1 MNTTNGTFTSN
12 SSDTVYDFIVVG
24 GGSAGCVLA
33 RRLAEN
39 PEASVLLLEAG
50 PDDAGLD
57 AISTASGWAGLLGG
71 SYDWGY
77 SYDPAPA
84 AANRSIP
91 IPRGKVLGGS
101 GSINAMLW
109 YRGHRDDYNRW
120 AAGGATGWDYESLLP
135 YFKKS
140 EDWQYGET
148 EYRGAG
154 GPLRIETS
162 PDPHPVAAALLTGAA
177 ELGLS
182 VLEDANAA
190 SNEGAALANFNAA
203 TGPDGI
209 LRRVSPSAAYLRP
222 AAGWPNLCIRT
233 NTSARRL
240 VIERGRAAGVI
251 ISPTAAS
258 GSRGNSSDTATIRA
272 RAGVVLT
279 LGAIDTPR
287 LLMLSGIGDTPQLRA
302 AGIEPLLHLPGV
314 GANFQD
320 HPLLMGVNFRLRAPL
335 DPIRDNGGG
344 AMLNWRSQSA
354 DHRPDLHAFV
364 VQGRHTNP
372 ALAKQYGVDGDV
384 CAVSPGLMRSQSIG
398 SIRLLDA
405 AGKLSIDPNYLAEQA
420 DLDALVESLD
430 WMLDLAATSGYAGLL
445 ERPLSPP
452 RRLDRAEAV
461 AFVRASVD
469 TFFHCSGT
477 AKMGADEASVVTPEL
492 AVRGLEGL
500 WVADAS
506 VIPEIPTCNLQAPV
520 VAIAERAAE
529 LIATASGIRPASAA
543 SIATATPATP
553 TATR

>member
-1 MNTTNGTFTSN
+1 MNTTDSAPAGSGNVQG
-12 SSDTVYDFIVVG
+12 SSGSGYDFIVVG
-24 GGSAGCVLA
+24 GGSAGSVLA

-39 PEASVLLLEAG
+39 PDTSVLLLEAG
-50 PDDAGLD
+50 PDDAGID
-57 AISTASGWAGLLGG
+57 AISAASGWAGLLGG
-71 SYDWGY
+71 PYDWGY
-77 SYDPAPA
+77 SYDPSPA

-101 GSINAMLW
+101 SSINAMLW

-120 AAGGATGWDYESLLP
+120 AAAGATGWDYEAMLP

-140 EDWQYGET
+140 EDWQHGAT
-148 EYRGAG
+148 AYRGAG

-162 PDPHPVAAALLTGAA
+162 SDPHPVAAALLTGAA
-177 ELGLS
+177 ELGLP
-182 VLEDANAA
+182 VIDDANAA

-209 LRRVSPSAAYLRP
+209 MRRISTSAAYLRP
-222 AAGWPNLCIRT
+222 AAGWPNLRIRT
-233 NTSARRL
+233 GTTARRL
-240 VIERGRAAGVI
+240 LLENGRAVGVVV
-251 ISPTAAS
+251 SPTESPAGSPGSGTEILRAA
-258 GSRGNSSDTATIRA
+258 
-272 RAGVVLT
+272 AGVVLA

-287 LLMLSGIGDTPQLRA
+287 LLMLSGIGDAAQLRA

-320 HPLLMGVNFRLRAPL
+320 HPLLMGVNFRLRAPGG
-335 DPIRDNGGG
+335 PIRDNGGG
-344 AMLNWRSQSA
+344 SMLNWRSQSA

-364 VQGRHTNP
+364 VQGRHANP
-372 ALAKQYGVDGDV
+372 ALARQYRLDGDV
-384 CAVSPGLMRSQSIG
+384 CAVSPGLMRSRSVG

-405 AGKLSIDPNYLAEQA
+405 AGNLSIDPNYLGEQA

-430 WMLDLAATSGYAGLL
+430 WMLDLAATSDYAGLV
-445 ERPLSPP
+445 EGPLSPP
-452 RRLDRAEAV
+452 RRLGRTEAV

-477 AKMGADEASVVTPEL
+477 AKMGTDEAAVVSPEL

-500 WVADAS
+500 WIADAS
-506 VIPEIPTCNLQAPV
+506 VIPEIPTCNIQAPV

-529 LIATASGIRPASAA
+529 LI
-543 SIATATPATP
+543 
-553 TATR
+553 TRKESV